1 MPVTAIVPLK
11 PPARAKS
18 RLLLDAETRVLLANA
33 FARDLIDQC
42 LDCADIDDCVVV
54 GTGPPE
60 APVPQLADP
69 GQGLNYA
76 LSAAAAT
83 IPATDSVVI
92 LMGDLPCV
100 RSEDLSLALHYWR
113 DDAAALSNGAFVS
126 DLAGIGTTAVL
137 GQAGQVQP
145 EFGARSRAAHHSNGL
160 VELRQPE
167 LRRLRRD
174 VDSLVDLA
182 DALRLGVG
190 PHTRACV
197 ADLDLVPTLS

>member
-1 MPVTAIVPLK
+1 MSVTAIIPLK

-42 LDCADIDDCVVV
+42 LGCPDIDKCVVV
-54 GTGPPE
+54 GAGPPE
-60 APVPQLADP
+60 APVPQLSDP
-69 GQGLNYA
+69 GKGLNYA

-92 LMGDLPCV
+92 LMGDLPSV
-100 RSEDLSLALHYWR
+100 LSEDLSLALKIWR
-113 DDAAALSNGAFVS
+113 DDKAAQSTGAFVS
-126 DLAGIGTTAVL
+126 DLAGVGTTAVL
-137 GQAGQVQP
+137 GQAGRVQP
-145 EFGARSRAAHHSNGL
+145 EFGARSRAAHYSSGL
-160 VELRQPE
+160 VELHQPE

-197 ADLDLVPTLS
+197 VDLDLVPKLS